1 MSVELDANLAGLQSH
16 ASDNGMVRAVS
27 WWQVVFIALGA
38 CALVMFSLGGIS
50 AVTGTISPMVW
61 TISATIGLISAFAYA
76 EMAAMMPNK
85 SGGTANYGAT
95 AWIRTVKFVAPMS
108 VWGNWIAYS
117 PILAIGSGLGAGYLL
132 SIFVPSDHILNTWNL
147 TLVDLSLIKPGL
159 SLRLNMQF
167 ILGTLIMLVIWT
179 IQHAGITRTAHVQ
192 IVLALGG
199 LFPLVLVCFLPLVNG
214 NVSMENFTPF
224 VPLNGSWN
232 FEGWQLLLGGLF
244 LAPWSAYAAE
254 SSVCFMSEMRDPEK
268 GGPKAVITMG
278 VICLMIYALVS
289 FVFQG
294 GLGTEGMLSP
304 GILSGEGVGVAFA
317 GLIGAGSFFTKL
329 VVVMLIFSLLLAVMT
344 AMADS
349 ARTLYQG
356 AHDGWFPKYLDQ
368 LNEHGVP
375 TRAMWVDLF
384 FNAFLLLMSDYLFVL
399 AVSAVNYLVFHVLNN
414 SSAWIH
420 RMDNPHSRRPYRCP
434 TFLLVIVGCL
444 AYVNAFLIG
453 AGANVWGD
461 GVIPLGFAVSFAS
474 VPVFLYRHYVTD
486 RGKFPDHMLADLI
499 PPGETELTPTRSGIL
514 PYLALGGNALAI
526 LVGYM
531 IFWGF

>member
-1 MSVELDANLAGLQSH
+1 MSVELDANLAGAHGH
-16 ASDNGMVRAVS
+16 AGNNGMVRAVN

-50 AVTGTISPMVW
+50 AVTGTISPLVW
-61 TISATIGLISAFAYA
+61 ATSAFIGLIATFAYA

-95 AWIRTVKFVAPMS
+95 AWIRSVKFVAPMS

-132 SIFVPSDHILNTWNL
+132 SIFIPPDHYLTSWEL
-147 TLVDLSLIKPGL
+147 TLVDLSAIKSDL
-159 SLRLNMQF
+159 TIRLNMQF
-167 ILGTLIMLVIWT
+167 IVGTIIMLVIWT
-179 IQHAGITRTAHVQ
+179 IQHAGILRTAYVQ
-192 IVLALGG
+192 IALTLGG
-199 LFPLVLVCFLPLVNG
+199 LLPLVLACFLPLIGGKVD
-214 NVSMENFTPF
+214 MENFSPF
-224 VPLNGSWN
+224 VPLSGAWD
-232 FEGWQLLLGGLF
+232 FEGWKLFIGGLF
-244 LAPWSAYAAE
+244 LAAWSAYAAE
-254 SSVCFMSEMRDPEK
+254 NAVCYMSEMRDPK
-268 GGPKAVITMG
+268 SGGPKAIIWTG
-278 VICLMIYALVS
+278 VICLAVYSIVP

-329 VVVMLIFSLLLAVMT
+329 LVVMLTFSLLLGVMT

-375 TRAMWVDLF
+375 TRAMWVDLA
-384 FNAFLLLMSDYLFVL
+384 FNSFLLLMSDYLFVL
-399 AVSAVNYLVFHVLNN
+399 AVSAVNYVMFHMLNM
-414 SSAWIH
+414 SSIWIH
-420 RMDNPHSRRPYRCP
+420 RLDNPRSARPYRAP
-434 TFLLVIVGCL
+434 TFILIVVGCL
-444 AYVNAFLIG
+444 SYVNAFFIG
-453 AGANVWGD
+453 AGANLWGN
-461 GVIPLGFAVSFAS
+461 GVILLGLAVLFAS

-486 RGKFPDHMLADLI
+486 RGQFPDHMLADLI
-499 PPGETELTPTRSGIL
+499 PPGETELTPTRSGVL
-514 PYLALGGNALAI
+514 PYLALADNALAI
-526 LVGYM
+526 LAGYM